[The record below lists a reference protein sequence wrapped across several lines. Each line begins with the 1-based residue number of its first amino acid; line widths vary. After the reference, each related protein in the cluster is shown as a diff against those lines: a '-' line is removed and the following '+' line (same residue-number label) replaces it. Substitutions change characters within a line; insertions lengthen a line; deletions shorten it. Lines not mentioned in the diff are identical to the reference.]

1 MVFQSIANMADDSW
15 VKKKKKEK
23 RKVMIYK
30 MTLFDVKE
38 QQWHQ
43 VIFA

>member
-15 VKKKKKEK
+15 GKKKEK

>member
-15 VKKKKKEK
+15 GEKKK
-23 RKVMIYK
+23 KVMIYK

>member
-15 VKKKKKEK
+15 GEKKK

>member
-15 VKKKKKEK
+15 GKKKKKK

>member
-15 VKKKKKEK
+15 GGKKKK